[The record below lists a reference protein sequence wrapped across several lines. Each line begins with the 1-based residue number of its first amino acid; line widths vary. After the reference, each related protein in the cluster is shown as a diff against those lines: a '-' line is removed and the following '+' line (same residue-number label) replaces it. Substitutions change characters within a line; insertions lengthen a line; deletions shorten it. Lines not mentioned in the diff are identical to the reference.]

1 MPTQRR
7 TDLYIAII
15 RFTTKALPAWQSHCE
30 HARLKPNLIPRD
42 VVTRWNSTYDML
54 CFALRYRPAID
65 KITVDKKLSQFRKF
79 ELDDREWK
87 VVEDLVSV
95 LEVVD
100 VV

>member
-1 MPTQRR
+1 
-7 TDLYIAII
+7 
-15 RFTTKALPAWQSHCE
+15 
-30 HARLKPNLIPRD
+30 
-42 VVTRWNSTYDML
+42 ML

-65 KITVDKKLSQFRKF
+65 KITVDKKLSQFCKF
-79 ELDDREWK
+79 ELDDCEWK

>member
-1 MPTQRR
+1 
-7 TDLYIAII
+7 
-15 RFTTKALPAWQSHCE
+15 
-30 HARLKPNLIPRD
+30 
-42 VVTRWNSTYDML
+42 ML

-79 ELDDREWK
+79 ELDDHEWK